1 MRQNLRLG
9 QIAGIPVGMHWSVL
23 LILLL
28 LTQGVA
34 SALLPVAAAG
44 YAAAAYWL
52 VAVAL
57 AGLFLAALLGHEL
70 AHALTARHFGVRVKA
85 ITLWLLGGVSEL
97 DGNPPHP
104 RADLLIALA
113 GPLASLAA
121 SGLFAGAAWL
131 AALAGLAPLHVGL
144 VWLAALNALTAV
156 FNLLP
161 GAPLDGGRVVTAL
174 VWWRR
179 GDRAAARRAAARAG
193 QVTGGLVAG
202 GGLAAVLVS
211 GSLGGLWLMLLGWF
225 LATTAGAEA
234 ADVRLTTALEGIDV
248 ARVMTAP
255 PVCGYA
261 GQPVAAFIAA
271 VAAGHPH
278 RAYPVVGL
286 DGALTGLVT
295 LPRLAAVPGP
305 QRATTRLA
313 DVRVPLARVRVIAP
327 DTPLVGALGVL
338 GDPYRL
344 AVVTDGGRPCGV
356 LSPGDV
362 RRALDVAELGGVP
375 DRGRGAEIL

>member
-34 SALLPVAAAG
+34 GALLPAAAAG

-131 AALAGLAPLHVGL
+131 AALAGLAPLRVGL
-144 VWLAALNALTAV
+144 VWLAAVNAVTAV

-161 GAPLDGGRVVTAL
+161 GAPLDGGRVVAAL

-211 GSLGGLWLMLLGWF
+211 GSLSGLWLMLLGWF
-225 LATTAGAEA
+225 LATAAGAEA
-234 ADVRLTTALEGIDV
+234 ADVRLSTGLAGIDV

-261 GQPVAAFIAA
+261 GQSIAAFVSTVAATS
-271 VAAGHPH
+271 PH

-286 DGALTGLVT
+286 DGALAGLVT
-295 LPRLAAVPGP
+295 LSRLATVPGP
-305 QRATTRLA
+305 ARATTRLT

-327 DTPLVGALGVL
+327 DTPLLGALGVL

-344 AVVTDGGRPCGV
+344 AVVTVGGRPCGV

-375 DRGRGAEIL
+375 DRSRGAEIL